1 MKDIILKYLL
11 LFSCVGSGLLTAQC
25 PGAENCHDAY
35 VFCSLDAMN
44 GFSCNT
50 PSTTRGT
57 CWPSC
62 GAGPFVY
69 RWCWAFVSQGGN
81 ATITLSVGTCIQTG
95 LYSGIFLTV
104 WDNCCGK
111 DVYCNPHY
119 SPPNSTYT
127 YQLVNLKPCKL
138 YYISFDHGD
147 DNCDFTI
154 STSGGGPPYFKS
166 FGFY

>member
-62 GAGPFVY
+62 GAGP
-69 RWCWAFVSQGGN
+69 
-81 ATITLSVGTCIQTG
+81 
-95 LYSGIFLTV
+95 LTV
-104 WDNCCGK
+104 WEDCCAK
-111 DVYCNPHY
+111 DVYC
-119 SPPNSTYT
+119 SPSWVPQNSTKT
-127 YQLVNLKPCKL
+127 Y
-138 YYISFDHGD
+138 
-147 DNCDFTI
+147 
-154 STSGGGPPYFKS
+154 
-166 FGFY
+166 